1 MKISKKS
8 KGSTSGNLLM
18 KPLVLC
24 VICAGVGFGAYSLWE
39 ANPNLHSAIGQYVD
53 NGEIKTL
60 EVRYTPE
67 KIMEL
72 YRKELLS
79 DNERTF
85 QKADLQF
92 YPHVLFNVKYTA
104 QDKKTKEGTL
114 LWSLVNGEMVIDCH
128 NWETTHGFEDAIN
141 AQANRNDFKIL
152 NALEKA
158 KGKLTLEHL
167 QKELQLEQDVLIS
180 LVENAKEK
188 HLIVQKGNEIQ
199 LHFQNPRLLVAPQ
212 TKISQ
217 CVVSKPYNHSQK
229 VSRRYS
235 PGQIEKISKAA
246 FGQDFTIRTQEA
258 IYLPIYSIDI
268 LNQDGSVRTVQF
280 NAVTGIPIKSH
291 YLDSML

>member
-1 MKISKKS
+1 MKLSKKS
-8 KGSTSGNLLM
+8 KGSSGASSLL
-18 KPLVLC
+18 KPFVIAMLC
-24 VICAGVGFGAYSLWE
+24 GGIGFGIYSLWE
-39 ANPNLHSAIGQYVD
+39 ANPNMQAAIGQYVD

-92 YPHVLFNVKYTA
+92 HPHVLFNVKYITT
-104 QDKKTKEGTL
+104 DKKTREGIL
-114 LWSLVNGEMVIDCH
+114 LWSLVNGEMVIDCQ

-141 AQANRNDFKIL
+141 AQANRNDFRIL

-158 KGKLTLEHL
+158 KGKLTLEQL
-167 QKELQLEQDVLIS
+167 QKELQLEENL
-180 LVENAKEK
+180 LVSWLENAKDK

-199 LHFQNPRLLVAPQ
+199 LHFQNPRLLVSPQ

-217 CVVSKPYNHSQK
+217 CVVSKPYSHSQK
-229 VSRRYS
+229 ISRRYS
-235 PGQIEKISKAA
+235 PGQIERITQAA
-246 FGQDFTIRTQEA
+246 FGQDFTIRSQEA
-258 IYLPIYSIDI
+258 IFLPIYSLEI
-268 LNQDGSVRTVQF
+268 LNQDGSVRTVDF
-280 NAVTGIPIKSH
+280 NAVTGSPIKPP
-291 YLDSML
+291 YQDS

>member
-1 MKISKKS
+1 MRSSKKS
-8 KGSTSGNLLM
+8 KGAASGTLLK
-18 KPLVLC
+18 KPLVIGLL
-24 VICAGVGFGAYSLWE
+24 CAGIGYGAYSFWE
-39 ANPNLHSAIGQYVD
+39 ANPNMQAAIAQYVD

-72 YRKELLS
+72 NHKELLS
-79 DNERTF
+79 NNERTF

-104 QDKKTKEGTL
+104 PDKKTKEGTL
-114 LWSLVNGEMVIDCH
+114 LWSLVNGEMVVDCH

-141 AQANRNDFKIL
+141 AQATRNDFKIL
-152 NALEKA
+152 NALEKS
-158 KGKLTLEHL
+158 KGKMTIEQL
-167 QKELQLEQDVLIS
+167 QKELQLEQDVLVS
-180 LVENAKEK
+180 LLENAKKK

-199 LHFQNPRLLVAPQ
+199 LHFQNPRLLVVPQ

-217 CVVSKPYNHSQK
+217 CIVSKPYNHSQK
-229 VSRRYS
+229 IARRYS
-235 PGQIEKISKAA
+235 PSQIEKISKAA

-268 LNQDGSVRTVQF
+268 LNQDGSVRTAEF
-280 NAVTGIPIKSH
+280 NAVTGNLIKSH
-291 YLDSML
+291 YLDSAF